1 MSKCGKGCMPEC
13 EYFTTGGCISPFNC
27 MYKEEHGYI
36 NSATSGSIIYT
47 EGMNMTNLQRNKENK
62 KMKCGSHTP
71 IVCEYR
77 DLYGNCLSPSDCF
90 FQDPDEYI
98 NKANEENL
106 NLKDFVEHYVAHN
119 NVVTLY
125 EENKFERRFS
135 EYKKIWTGMDWQIVC
150 GPGDE
155 DYFKAHPDV
164 EKCPFVN
171 RKVIKVLG
179 AIEGEINTFDSINL
193 CVEDS

>member
-1 MSKCGKGCMPEC
+1 MKCSGYKTILC
-13 EYFTTGGCISPFNC
+13 EYCD
-27 MYKEEHGYI
+27 
-36 NSATSGSIIYT
+36 
-47 EGMNMTNLQRNKENK
+47 
-62 KMKCGSHTP
+62 SH
-71 IVCEYR
+71 
-77 DLYGNCLSPSDCF
+77 GNCKSPVNCF
-90 FQDPDEYI
+90 FQDADECI
-98 NKANEENL
+98 GAAAEENL
-106 NLKDFVEHYVAHN
+106 KLKDFVEHYIAHN

-125 EENKFERRFS
+125 EEKKLAPSFR

-193 CVEDS
+193 CVEDN